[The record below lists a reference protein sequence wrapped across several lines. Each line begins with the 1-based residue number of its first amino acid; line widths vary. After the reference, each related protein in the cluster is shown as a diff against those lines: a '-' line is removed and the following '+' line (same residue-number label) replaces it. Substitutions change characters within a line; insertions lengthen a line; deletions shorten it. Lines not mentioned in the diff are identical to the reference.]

1 MKRMKI
7 LTVLFVAM
15 LMCSACSA
23 DKKEPV
29 ETDNTVSVAQ
39 EVVTPKQEVK
49 QEVIMHST
57 EATEAKIIDP
67 VLDDSWTI
75 GHLPDCK
82 SKKMVLQPLEYSEW
96 YVVGFTNCE
105 HGDPTSRDYLKER
118 AVREIYKCEEC
129 GYTISSSHTE
139 TSVVHPKRS

>member
-1 MKRMKI
+1 MKI
-7 LTVLFVAM
+7 LTVLFAVV
-15 LMCSACSA
+15 LMCSACSL

-29 ETDNTVSVAQ
+29 KTDNTVSAEQ
-39 EVVTPKQEVK
+39 DVTIPETDDKKEVK
-49 QEVIMHST
+49 KDST

-118 AVREIYKCEEC
+118 TVREIYKCEEC
-129 GYTISSSHTE
+129 GYTTSSSHTE
-139 TSVVHPKRS
+139 TSIVHPQRQ